1 MSRNQCLHDLN
12 TNLVVFVETFLQA
25 KVALIS
31 ARLVNFISS
40 RFEINEFLSLNSGKR
55 GSD

>member
-40 RFEINEFLSLNSGKR
+40 RFEINDFVSLNSSKR